1 MTYEIIIPLPPPALR
16 GNSRAHRHTKTALKN
31 QYANHALEMKGLLNA
46 NDVPLPID
54 PAKLTFHF
62 ANTRNTDLDNLAI
75 GMKPFTDGL
84 TAQGILVDDDPD
96 HLVYGESTFTKL
108 KHGDTPNV
116 RVVLE
121 SR

>member
-1 MTYEIIIPLPPPALR
+1 MNYEIIIPLPPPALR
-16 GNSRAHRHTKTALKN
+16 GNSRAHRLTKHSISR
-31 QYANHALEMKGLLNA
+31 QYGNHALEMKGLLNA

-62 ANTRNTDLDNLAI
+62 ANTSNTDLDNLAI

-84 TAQGILVDDDPD
+84 VAQGILVDDSPD
-96 HLVYGESTFTKL
+96 HVTYGESTFAKL
-108 KHGDTPNV
+108 KHGDTPSV

-121 SR
+121 VA